1 MVSVVLKTIVII
13 VLFTTVAVAGEQSDF
28 EAIQKAFRLNSSNKQ
43 ELVKKFFKTYP
54 NSNYIPHIRMLIA
67 GSASTVDGS
76 IAEYYKIISN
86 YRYFEKRDVA
96 FLSLCQL
103 YYIKSDWGNLLAIC
117 NQAIAECSTSNYR
130 PIFLQLRAIAHYNH
144 NHYDDGVNDC
154 EKIPEYSRQ
163 LNTLAYSLF
172 LKSEMD
178 RQMYGY
184 ARQYIKGL
192 AELLH
197 GYSDA
202 AIYPTCLLQLGQYY
216 EYNKMYNEAW
226 STYNFLMVQFPKS
239 PEAVKAYIYA
249 QNVKKFNP
257 TTVAFMPDEK
267 IIALSD
273 TIDIKPELEEKETLQ
288 KPSVYYTIT
297 IGPFYNLQK
306 AKELQ
311 KLIVTYVLPVHIVR
325 KNKSFDIYA
334 GHFTSLDEGM
344 SIKIQLAEELGIN
357 GFIIEIFEQDEK
369 QYIYGQ

>member
-1 MVSVVLKTIVII
+1 MVSVVLKTICII
-13 VLFTTVAVAGEQSDF
+13 ALCTTTTLAGEQSDF
-28 EAIQKAFRLNSSNKQ
+28 EAIQKAYRLNSSNKQ
-43 ELVKKFFKTYP
+43 ELVKKYFKTYP
-54 NSNYIPHIRMLIA
+54 NSNYIPDIRMLLA
-67 GSASTVDGS
+67 ESASTVDGS
-76 IAEYYKIISN
+76 IAEYHKLLNN
-86 YRYFEKRDVA
+86 YRYYAKRDVA

-103 YYIKSDWGNLLAIC
+103 YYIKSDWGNLLTIC
-117 NQAIAECSTSNYR
+117 NKAIAECSTSNYR
-130 PIFLQLRAIAHYNH
+130 PIFLQLRAIAHYHH
-144 NHYDDGVNDC
+144 NHYDDGINDC

-197 GYSDA
+197 GYTEA

-216 EYNKMYNEAW
+216 EYNRMYNEAW
-226 STYNFLMVQFPKS
+226 STYNFLITQFPKS
-239 PEAVKAYIYA
+239 PEAARAHIFA
-249 QNVKKFNP
+249 QNIKQYNP
-257 TTVAFMPDEK
+257 KTVAFIPDEK
-267 IIALSD
+267 IISQSEA
-273 TIDIKPELEEKETLQ
+273 IDIKPDVEERETQ
-288 KPSVYYTIT
+288 YKQTMYYTIT

-311 KLIVTYVLPVHIVR
+311 KLIVNYVVPVHIVR
-325 KNKSFDIYA
+325 KEKSFDIYA
-334 GHFTSLDEGM
+334 GHFSSLDEGM

-357 GFIIEIFEQDEK
+357 GFIIEIFEQDGK